1 MLNRQEYP
9 SLRQGLVFAWKGD
22 SASTVMIDEARRSR
36 GVWNGTNPTTQFG
49 AASFDGVGNNVSVTE
64 STGLSGN
71 VPITVSAWVRPT
83 ASSFGLLR
91 FGGVS
96 AGVRATSG
104 AFNIFGDSATV
115 INPTG
120 ATTVTLNAWQ
130 HCCYTY
136 PGTQYEDVLWYLNGA
151 GPFTV
156 TRVNGTVGS
165 GMNWV
170 AGGLSHIGMNNS
182 TAYLAGQAAD
192 VRFYRRVLT
201 AAEVRLLASRRG
213 IGLTPLADRTAGLPR
228 KLYVN
233 VGGTWRSGD
242 AYVNTGSGWRL
253 GIPSVNVGGTWK

>member
-49 AASFDGVGNNVSVTE
+49 ASTFDGVANSITITE

-83 ASSFGLLR
+83 ISSFGILR
-91 FGGVS
+91 FAGGS
-96 AGVRATSG
+96 AGLRSLFG
-104 AFNIFGDSATV
+104 SFNVFGDSASLMGPAS
-115 INPTG
+115 N
-120 ATTVTLNAWQ
+120 TTVVLNAWQ

-136 PGTQYEDVLWYLNGA
+136 PGTQYEDILWYLNGA
-151 GPFTV
+151 GPATV
-156 TRVNGTVGS
+156 ARQNGTANS

-170 AGGLSHIGMNNS
+170 AGGASHIGMNNS
-182 TAYLAGQAAD
+182 TSYMAGQIAD
-192 VRFYRRVLT
+192 VRIYRRVLT
-201 AAEVRLLASRRG
+201 LAEIRLLASRRG